1 LIRPAKLAPKVKCT
15 RLTFS
20 PNRVRYAAM
29 RDPGFFFDEAK
40 IFVRAGNG
48 GNGCTSFRRE
58 KFVPLGGPDGGHG
71 GKGGDVVLMVDP
83 HVNTLLALRKHP
95 HWHAKHGTHGQGKH
109 KHGKNGA
116 DAIVRVPRGTV
127 VRDAETGEIIA
138 DLVRDDDRVIVAR
151 GGRGGRGNSA
161 FVSSTNQAPHFAE
174 KGETG
179 EERTLVLELKLLADI
194 GIIGLPNAGKSTLLA
209 AVTAARPKIADYPF
223 TTLVPNL
230 GVAIVDD
237 RDVVLA
243 DIPGLIEGA
252 HAGAGLGDKF
262 LRHIERTRVLI
273 HLLDGTLA
281 DPLYAFDTINHELA
295 AYNEHLATKPQI
307 VAVNKMDLPEAQ
319 AQWDKIQK
327 ALARRKIETYAISAV
342 TGQGVRDVL
351 RAALK
356 KLDETAPEPL
366 STIEE
371 LPIIRPRED
380 EEAFEILRE
389 QHVFRLRGKKVERVV
404 AMTNF
409 DQEEAIQRL
418 HRIFQAMGVTRA
430 LQNAGI
436 HEGDVVRIGQVE
448 LEWQE

>member
-1 LIRPAKLAPKVKCT
+1 
-15 RLTFS
+15 
-20 PNRVRYAAM
+20 M
-29 RDPGFFFDEAK
+29 RDQTLFFDEAK

-71 GKGGDVVLMVDP
+71 GKGGDVVLVVDP
-83 HVNTLLALRKHP
+83 HLNTLLSLRKHP
-95 HWHAKHGTHGQGKH
+95 HWQAKHGTHGQGKN

-127 VRDAETGEIIA
+127 VRNAETGEMIA
-138 DLVRDDDRVIVAR
+138 DLVHDDDRVIVAR

-161 FVSSTNQAPHFAE
+161 FVSSTNQAPRFAE
-174 KGETG
+174 KGEAG

-237 RDVVLA
+237 REVVLA

-281 DPLYAFDTINHELA
+281 DPLHAFDTINHELA
-295 AYNEHLATKPQI
+295 AYNEHLASKPQI

-327 ALARRKIETYAISAV
+327 AFARRKIETYAISAV
-342 TGQGVRDVL
+342 TGQGVRDLL
-351 RAALK
+351 RAAVK
-356 KLDETAPEPL
+356 QLDQVAPEPV
-366 STIEE
+366 IAFEE

-380 EEAFEILRE
+380 EEAFEVLRE
-389 QHVFRLRGKKVERVV
+389 QHAFRLRGKKVERVV

-418 HRIFQAMGVTRA
+418 HRIFQAMGVTQA

-436 HEGDVVRIGQVE
+436 REGDVVRIGQVE
-448 LEWQE
+448 LEWRE

>member
-1 LIRPAKLAPKVKCT
+1 
-15 RLTFS
+15 
-20 PNRVRYAAM
+20 M
-29 RDPGFFFDEAK
+29 RDQGLFFDEAK

-71 GKGGDVVLMVDP
+71 GKGGDVVLVVDP
-83 HVNTLLALRKHP
+83 HLNTLLYLRKHP
-95 HWHAKHGTHGQGKH
+95 HWQAKNGTHGQGKN

-116 DAIVRVPRGTV
+116 DALVRVPRGTV
-127 VRDAETGEIIA
+127 VRDAETGEVIA
-138 DLVRDDDRVIVAR
+138 DLVREDDRAIVAR

-161 FVSSTNQAPHFAE
+161 FVSSTNQAPRFAE

-179 EERTLVLELKLLADI
+179 EERTLVLEIKLLADI

-209 AVTAARPKIADYPF
+209 SVTAARPKIADYPF

-273 HLLDGTLA
+273 HLIDGTLN
-281 DPLYAFDTINHELA
+281 DPLHAFETINRELA

-307 VAVNKMDLPEAQ
+307 VAINKMDLPDAQ
-319 AQWDKIQK
+319 AQWSKIQK
-327 ALARRKIETYAISAV
+327 IFARKKIPVHAISAA
-342 TGQGVRDVL
+342 TGQGVRDLL
-351 RAALK
+351 RAAVQ
-356 KLDETAPEPL
+356 KLDETTLEPIVAP
-366 STIEE
+366 EE
-371 LPIIRPRED
+371 LPVIRPSED
-380 EEAFEILRE
+380 EEAFEVLRE
-389 QHVFRLRGKKVERVV
+389 QHAFRLRGKKVERVV

-409 DQEEAIQRL
+409 DQDEAVQRL
-418 HRIFQAMGVTRA
+418 HRIFQAMGVTQA
-430 LQNAGI
+430 LKNAGI
-436 HEGDVVRIGQVE
+436 REGDPVRIGKVE
-448 LEWQE
+448 LEWRD